1 MIQKQKNYPQN
12 NCMKIILLHIL
23 LISALAMVN
32 VKAEI
37 VLMEQEPMILAGI
50 WIKENL
56 KMESLKVM

>member
-1 MIQKQKNYPQN
+1 
-12 NCMKIILLHIL
+12 MKIILLHIL